1 MCRDGIDLTLAAS
14 STVECN
20 GVIKPDIVFF
30 GESLPKV
37 YNHSFFLNLT
47 KIKLFHR
54 KMTDDKDDVD
64 LLIVM
69 GSSLKVGPVND
80 IPDAI
85 GDDVPRI
92 LSKFLVSYFL
102 RVKNKPKN

>member
-1 MCRDGIDLTLAAS
+1 
-14 STVECN
+14 
-20 GVIKPDIVFF
+20 
-30 GESLPKV
+30 
-37 YNHSFFLNLT
+37 
-47 KIKLFHR
+47 
-54 KMTDDKDDVD
+54 MTDDKDDVD

-92 LSKFLVSYFL
+92 LSKLVFIIVKLFATAFLLSYSVNREPLPHISEFESELLGNCDEIVSYISQQLGRYFL
-102 RVKNKPKN
+102 R

>member
-1 MCRDGIDLTLAAS
+1 MA
-14 STVECN
+14 
-20 GVIKPDIVFF
+20 
-30 GESLPKV
+30 
-37 YNHSFFLNLT
+37 
-47 KIKLFHR
+47 
-54 KMTDDKDDVD
+54 DDKDDVD

-92 LSKFLVSYFL
+92 LSMSSLASNFCLNLSL
-102 RVKNKPKN
+102 

>member
-1 MCRDGIDLTLAAS
+1 
-14 STVECN
+14 
-20 GVIKPDIVFF
+20 
-30 GESLPKV
+30 
-37 YNHSFFLNLT
+37 
-47 KIKLFHR
+47 
-54 KMTDDKDDVD
+54 MTDDKDDVD

-92 LSKFLVSYFL
+92 LSEFLFDFLPIRAILSFASFVYFL
-102 RVKNKPKN
+102 FQ

>member
-1 MCRDGIDLTLAAS
+1 
-14 STVECN
+14 
-20 GVIKPDIVFF
+20 
-30 GESLPKV
+30 
-37 YNHSFFLNLT
+37 
-47 KIKLFHR
+47 
-54 KMTDDKDDVD
+54 MTDDKDDVD

>member
-1 MCRDGIDLTLAAS
+1 
-14 STVECN
+14 
-20 GVIKPDIVFF
+20 
-30 GESLPKV
+30 
-37 YNHSFFLNLT
+37 
-47 KIKLFHR
+47 
-54 KMTDDKDDVD
+54 MTDDKDDVD

-92 LSKFLVSYFL
+92 LSKFLVFL
-102 RVKNKPKN
+102 LLPEKINLKIKVNREPLPHISEFESELLGNCDEIVAFISQQLGKLILIKI

>member
-1 MCRDGIDLTLAAS
+1 
-14 STVECN
+14 
-20 GVIKPDIVFF
+20 
-30 GESLPKV
+30 
-37 YNHSFFLNLT
+37 
-47 KIKLFHR
+47 
-54 KMTDDKDDVD
+54 MTDDKDDVD

-92 LSKFLVSYFL
+92 LSEFLFDFLPIRAILSFISFVYFL
-102 RVKNKPKN
+102 FQ